1 MKVSE
6 IMSSDPIVVAP
17 DKSLRDTA
25 AMMADV
31 DVGFLLVGEGDE
43 LVGMVTDRD
52 ICVRGVG
59 GGMDLD
65 NPVRE
70 VMTGDVRYC
79 FDTDECE
86 AIVQNMGEEQV
97 RRMPV
102 VNSDKRLVG
111 VLSVGDIAVRDVGTK
126 AGQALSGIA
135 QPGGAHN

>member
-59 GGMDLD
+59 QGMGLD
-65 NPVRE
+65 SAVRE
-70 VMTGDVRYC
+70 VMTADVRYC

-86 AIVQNMGEEQV
+86 SIVQNMGDQQV

-111 VLSVGDIAVRDVGTK
+111 VLSLGDIAVRDAGTR

-135 QPGGAHN
+135 QPGGAHS